1 MERIDSFLSRFLTY
15 TSKELFVKFVVLH
28 EYNTT
33 AFLFSGQPLTFKNQR
48 DIIIL
53 QTSNPPQTNQRGKM
67 KVDYYDEYS
76 SGISFWNSDGNTVPE
91 IISFTQLLKWNYTE
105 DYAAF
110 ICFAHHNKALP
121 IDYEGFDERKIIPEI
136 TEVCIVEGYYER
148 MSYLSFSMKVV
159 CGILFTDR
167 SSGEQFTQKVVVE
180 GFHEFDDY
188 TVKYKRRNSSN
199 YFMGIT
205 AYTDRV
211 KTRSRNRLDEYL
223 VPVMSKRD
231 FDKYAYNFLEMYYPE
246 ALEEDM
252 KIDPEKLVERMGFD
266 LRFEVL
272 SNDGSISGTTV
283 FRDKWVSTY
292 QGKRVVKKHIPHN
305 TVIVSKREEFENR
318 SIILHEC
325 VHILS
330 HNLFYELQYYY
341 RELLNSYS
349 EGRNINFVKNN
360 ECEGLKWAETQA
372 NAIPPHISMYY
383 ERVVAYI
390 ENFRDKQDR
399 NVYHTDHAGM
409 RNLIDNIKLTYGVS
423 RNCAKKRVVELG
435 YKQARGV
442 YEWGYMDYAED
453 FDVPEDF
460 PDDYT
465 YTLSL
470 YEMSKILG
478 KSMLFDKYVYSG
490 AFIYADGH
498 LVLNLPKY
506 VVKRYDKY
514 YLTAYAKANMSEC
527 CIPFKRVYGHK
538 SYNYTVGELNKY
550 ETEYFCQYEL
560 EAETRKKLDKAREEW
575 LLQKYYL
582 ENDGKNM
589 NVGETVRYHM
599 TRINMSV
606 ESLSERTG
614 LGIRTIIGLR
624 NNSCHAPKLETILA
638 VAVGLGLEDM
648 FCTDLL
654 EKANLSHMIKS
665 EMYQLYRLMISVKPD
680 ISVYQI
686 NEYLVSI
693 GKKTWTKDT
702 GKAEPSAVAT

>member
-1 MERIDSFLSRFLTY
+1 
-15 TSKELFVKFVVLH
+15 
-28 EYNTT
+28 
-33 AFLFSGQPLTFKNQR
+33 
-48 DIIIL
+48 
-53 QTSNPPQTNQRGKM
+53 M
-67 KVDYYDEYS
+67 KADYHDEYS
-76 SGISFWNSDGNTVPE
+76 SGMSFWNSDGNMVPE
-91 IISFTQLLKWNYTE
+91 IISFTQLLKWNYAD

-110 ICFAHHNKALP
+110 IRYAYKTGSLP
-121 IDYEGFDERKIIPEI
+121 INYDAFYGLKVLPEI
-136 TEVCIVEGYYER
+136 TEVCIVEGIYDR
-148 MSYLSFSMKVV
+148 MSRLSFSMKVV

-167 SSGEQFTQKVVVE
+167 VSGEQFTQKVVVE

-188 TVKYKRRNSSN
+188 TVKYKRRNSNN

-246 ALEEDM
+246 AFEEDM
-252 KIDPEKLVERMGFD
+252 KIDPEKLVEKMGFN

-292 QGKRVVKKHIPHN
+292 QGKRVVKKHIQHN
-305 TVIVSKREEFENR
+305 TVIVSKREEIENR

-341 RELLNSYS
+341 RELLNRYA
-349 EGRNINFVKNN
+349 EGRNINFIKNTD
-360 ECEGLKWAETQA
+360 CEGLKWAETQA

-383 ERVVAYI
+383 ERVVNYI

-399 NVYHTDHAGM
+399 NVYHTDYAGM
-409 RNLIDNIKLTYGVS
+409 RDLIDNIKLTYGVS
-423 RNCAKKRVVELG
+423 RNSAKKRIIELG

-442 YEWGYMDYAED
+442 YEWGYMGYAED

-478 KSMLFDKYVYSG
+478 KSILFDRYVYSG

-514 YLTAYAKANMSEC
+514 YLTTYAKSNMAEC

-538 SYNYTVGELNKY
+538 SYNYTVGELNKDD
-550 ETEYFCQYEL
+550 TDFFCQYEL
-560 EAETRKKLDKAREEW
+560 EAETKRKIDKAREKWE
-575 LLQKYYL
+575 LGRFYI
-582 ENDGKNM
+582 EHDGKNM
-589 NVGETVRYHM
+589 SAGETVRYHM
-599 TRINMSV
+599 ERLKIS
-606 ESLSERTG
+606 EERLSEFTG
-614 LGIRTIIGLR
+614 LTIRTITTLR
-624 NNSCHAPKLETILA
+624 TKKNYSPKIETVLA
-638 VAVGLGLEDM
+638 FMVGVGLEEV
-648 FCTDLL
+648 FRNDLL
-654 EKANLSHMIKS
+654 EKFNLSHQMKS
-665 EMYQLYRLMISVKPD
+665 ETYMLYKIMTATKPD
-680 ISVYQI
+680 ISVHEI
-686 NEYLVSI
+686 NQYLASI
-693 GKKTWTKDT
+693 GKKTWTKT
-702 GKAEPSAVAT
+702 ELTSELPQVG

>member
-1 MERIDSFLSRFLTY
+1 MSTDYFSESSSRM
-15 TSKELFVKFVVLH
+15 
-28 EYNTT
+28 N
-33 AFLFSGQPLTFKNQR
+33 
-48 DIIIL
+48 
-53 QTSNPPQTNQRGKM
+53 
-67 KVDYYDEYS
+67 
-76 SGISFWNSDGNTVPE
+76 FWYFDGYKVPE
-91 IISFTQLLKWNYTE
+91 ITSFTQLLKWNYAD

-110 ICFAHHNKALP
+110 IRYAYKTGSLP
-121 IDYEGFDERKIIPEI
+121 INYDAFYGMEALPEI
-136 TEVCIVEGYYER
+136 TEVCIVEGIYDR
-148 MSYLSFSMKVV
+148 MSRLSFSMKVV

-167 SSGEQFTQKVVVE
+167 ASGEQFTQKVCVE

-188 TVKYKRRNSSN
+188 TAKYKRRNSSN

-205 AYTDRV
+205 AYNNSV

-223 VPVMSKRD
+223 VPVMNKRH
-231 FDKYAYNFLEMYYPE
+231 FDEYAFNFLEMHYKE

-252 KIDPEKLVERMGFD
+252 KIEPEKLVEKLGFN
-266 LRFEVL
+266 LRFETL
-272 SNDGSISGTTV
+272 SYDGSISGTTV

-305 TVIVSKREEFENR
+305 TVIVSKREDIEKR

-341 RELLNSYS
+341 RQLLSSYS
-349 EGRNINFVKNN
+349 EGRNINFVKNTD
-360 ECEGLKWAETQA
+360 CEGLKWAETQA

-383 ERVVAYI
+383 ERVCDLI

-399 NVYHTDHAGM
+399 NVYQTDHTGI
-409 RNLIDNIKLTYGVS
+409 RSLIDKVRVTYGVS
-423 RNCAKKRVVELG
+423 RSSAKKRIIELG

-478 KSMLFDKYVYSG
+478 KSILFDKYVYSG

-514 YLTAYAKANMSEC
+514 YLTEYAKANMSEC
-527 CIPFKRVYGHK
+527 CIPFKRIYSNR
-538 SYNYTVGELNKY
+538 SYTYTVGELNKDD
-550 ETEYFCQYEL
+550 TDFFCQYEL
-560 EAETRKKLDKAREEW
+560 EAETRKKLDKAREDY
-575 LLQKYYL
+575 LLKKYYL
-582 ENDGKNM
+582 DNDGKNM
-589 NVGETVRYHM
+589 SVGDTIRYHM
-599 TRINMSV
+599 TRLDMTV

-638 VAVGLGLEDM
+638 MVVGLGLEDM
-648 FCTDLL
+648 FCMDLL
-654 EKANLSHMIKS
+654 EKANLTHLTKS
-665 EMYQLYRLMISVKPD
+665 ETYQLYRLMVSVKPD

-686 NEYLVSI
+686 NEYLMHI
-693 GKKTWTKDT
+693 GKKPWTKDT
-702 GKAEPSAVAT
+702 GKGEPTSAAI